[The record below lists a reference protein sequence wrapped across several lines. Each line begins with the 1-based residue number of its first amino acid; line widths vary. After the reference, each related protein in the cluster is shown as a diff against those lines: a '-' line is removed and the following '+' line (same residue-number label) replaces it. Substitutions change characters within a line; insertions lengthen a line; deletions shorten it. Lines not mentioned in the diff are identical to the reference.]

1 MNRWLVDGQIKI
13 YADTRDKV
21 YSLFPEALSVEL
33 YEDNSYLEIID
44 IIKSKAIKSYTDH
57 KGCYVYHIPHLD
69 SYIKV
74 KLLQHNGEYLD
85 GVMYQRWDMLG
96 FTYPVLWSTSSVKDF
111 YNTFMDEEN
120 DSEPLPVHFVSMKYI
135 KKSKAVKIINKKN
148 IAVWVDKD
156 GYIYYSDKFSLP
168 NKRDKEE
175 YERFHD
181 NPDAVLGKMIFY
193 SDTTTRWYDNE
204 SEFLRIFNEK
214 KKDYLASY
222 AAPRYEIL
230 KHGYKKLPPDDRK
243 VILRLPYINLGK
255 ELKLKTPKQEIIY
268 VWSKMLFK
276 YGYEISDDDLL
287 FIINVYEE
295 YINKYFFWR

>member
-44 IIKSKAIKSYTDH
+44 IIKSKAIKSYADY
-57 KGCYVYHIPHLD
+57 KGDYMYHIPHLD

-96 FTYPVLWSTSSVKDF
+96 LTYPVLWSLSSVKDF
-111 YNTFMDEEN
+111 YDTFIGEEN
-120 DSEPLPVHFVSMKYI
+120 DPEPLPVEFVSMKYI
-135 KKSKAVKIINKKN
+135 KKSKAVRIINKKN
-148 IAVWVDKD
+148 IAVWADKD

-168 NKRDKEE
+168 NKKNKEE

-181 NPDAVLGKMIFY
+181 NADAVLGKMIFY

-204 SEFLRIFNEK
+204 SELLKVFNEK
-214 KKDYLASY
+214 KKDYPAAY
-222 AAPRYEIL
+222 ATPQYEIL
-230 KHGYKKLPPDDRK
+230 KRGYKKLPPDDRK
-243 VILRLPYINLGK
+243 VMLRLPYINLGK
-255 ELKLKTPKQEIIY
+255 ELKLNTPKQHI
-268 VWSKMLFK
+268 VNCWSKMLFE
-276 YGYEISDDDLL
+276 YGHEMSEDEFLM
-287 FIINVYEE
+287 IINAYEE
-295 YINKYFFWR
+295 YINK

>member
-21 YSLFPEALSVEL
+21 YSLFPEALSVEP
-33 YEDNSYLEIID
+33 YEDNSYLEIIN
-44 IIKSKAIKSYTDH
+44 IIKSKAIKGYTDV
-57 KGCYVYHIPHLD
+57 KGNEVYHIPHLD
-69 SYIKV
+69 SYIRI
-74 KLLQHNGEYLD
+74 KLLQQDGEYLD

-96 FTYPVLWSTSSVKDF
+96 LTYPVLWNISSVKDF
-111 YNTFMDEEN
+111 YNTFMGEEN
-120 DSEPLPVHFVSMKYI
+120 YPEPLPVEFVSMKYI

-148 IAVWVDKD
+148 ISVWADKD

-168 NKRDKEE
+168 NKKNKEE

-181 NPDAVLGKMIFY
+181 NADAVLAKMIFY

-204 SEFLRIFNEK
+204 SELLKVFNEK
-214 KKDYLASY
+214 KKDYPAAY
-222 AAPRYEIL
+222 ATPRYEIL
-230 KHGYKKLPPDDRK
+230 KRGYKKLPPDDRK

-255 ELKLKTPKQEIIY
+255 EFKLKTPKHQIVYE
-268 VWSKMLFK
+268 WSKMLFE

-287 FIINVYEE
+287 FIINTYEE
-295 YINKYFFWR
+295 YINK

>member
-44 IIKSKAIKSYTDH
+44 IIKSKAIKSYADY
-57 KGCYVYHIPHLD
+57 KGDYVYHIPHLD
-69 SYIKV
+69 FYIKV

-96 FTYPVLWSTSSVKDF
+96 LTYPVLWSLSSIKDF
-111 YNTFMDEEN
+111 YDTFIGEEN
-120 DSEPLPVHFVSMKYI
+120 DTEPLPVGFVSMKDI

-148 IAVWVDKD
+148 ISVWADKD

-168 NKRDKEE
+168 NKKNKEE
-175 YERFHD
+175 YDRFHD
-181 NPDAVLGKMIFY
+181 NTDAVLAKMIFY

-204 SEFLRIFNEK
+204 SELLRVFNEK
-214 KKDYLASY
+214 KKDYPTAY
-222 AAPRYEIL
+222 ATPRYEIL
-230 KHGYKKLPPDDRK
+230 KRGYKKLPPDDRK

-255 ELKLKTPKQEIIY
+255 ELKLKTPKHHI
-268 VWSKMLFK
+268 VNCWNKMLFE

-287 FIINVYEE
+287 FIINAYEE
-295 YINKYFFWR
+295 YINK

>member
-21 YSLFPEALSVEL
+21 YSLFPEALSVEP

-44 IIKSKAIKSYTDH
+44 IIKSKAIKSYTDY
-57 KGCYVYHIPHLD
+57 KGDYVYHIPHLN

-96 FTYPVLWSTSSVKDF
+96 LTYPVLWSLSSVKDF
-111 YNTFMDEEN
+111 YDRFISEVN
-120 DSEPLPVHFVSMKYI
+120 DTESLPVEFLSMKYI

-148 IAVWVDKD
+148 IAVWADKD

-181 NPDAVLGKMIFY
+181 NSDAVLAKMIFY
-193 SDTTTRWYDNE
+193 SDITTRWYDNE
-204 SEFLRIFNEK
+204 SELLKIFNEK
-214 KKDYLASY
+214 KKDYPAAY
-222 AAPRYEIL
+222 ATPRYEIL
-230 KHGYKKLPPDDRK
+230 KRGYKKLPPDDKK
-243 VILRLPYINLGK
+243 VILRLPYINLSK
-255 ELKLKTPKQEIIY
+255 EFKLKTPKQHI
-268 VWSKMLFK
+268 VDCWSKMLFE

-287 FIINVYEE
+287 FIINAYEG
-295 YINKYFFWR
+295 YINK

>member
-21 YSLFPEALSVEL
+21 YALFPEALSVEL

-44 IIKSKAIKSYTDH
+44 IIKSKAIKSYADY
-57 KGCYVYHIPHLD
+57 KGDYVYHIPHLD

-96 FTYPVLWSTSSVKDF
+96 LTYPVLWSLSSIKDF
-111 YNTFMDEEN
+111 YNTFIGEEN
-120 DSEPLPVHFVSMKYI
+120 DIEPLPVEFVSMKDI

-148 IAVWVDKD
+148 ISVWADKD

-168 NKRDKEE
+168 NKRNKEE

-181 NPDAVLGKMIFY
+181 NADAVLGKMIFY
-193 SDTTTRWYDNE
+193 SDITTRWYDNE
-204 SEFLRIFNEK
+204 SELLRVFNEK
-214 KKDYLASY
+214 KKDYPAAY
-222 AAPRYEIL
+222 ATPRYEIL
-230 KHGYKKLPPDDRK
+230 KRGYKKLPPDDRK
-243 VILRLPYINLGK
+243 VILRLPYINLSK
-255 ELKLKTPKQEIIY
+255 EFKLKTPKQHI
-268 VWSKMLFK
+268 VNCWSKMLFK

-287 FIINVYEE
+287 FIVNAYEE
-295 YINKYFFWR
+295 YINK

>member
-21 YSLFPEALSVEL
+21 YALFPEALSVEP
-33 YEDNSYLEIID
+33 YEDNSYLEIVD
-44 IIKSKAIKSYTDH
+44 TIKSKAIKSYADY
-57 KGCYVYHIPHLD
+57 KGNYVYHIPHLD

-85 GVMYQRWDMLG
+85 GIMYQRWDTLG
-96 FTYPVLWSTSSVKDF
+96 LTYPVLWSLSSVKDF
-111 YNTFMDEEN
+111 YDTFISELN
-120 DSEPLPVHFVSMKYI
+120 DAEPFPTEFVSMKYI

-148 IAVWVDKD
+148 ISVWADKD

-168 NKRDKEE
+168 NKKNKEE
-175 YERFHD
+175 YALFHD
-181 NPDAVLGKMIFY
+181 NGDAVLAKMIFY

-204 SEFLRIFNEK
+204 SELLRVFNEK
-214 KKDYLASY
+214 KKDYPAAY
-222 AAPRYEIL
+222 ATPRYEIL
-230 KHGYKKLPPDDRK
+230 KRGYKKLPPDDRK

-255 ELKLKTPKQEIIY
+255 ELKLKTPKHHI
-268 VWSKMLFK
+268 VNCWNKMLFE

-287 FIINVYEE
+287 FIINTYEE
-295 YINKYFFWR
+295 YINK

>member
-21 YSLFPEALSVEL
+21 YSLFPEALSVEP

-44 IIKSKAIKSYTDH
+44 IIKSKAIKGYTDV
-57 KGCYVYHIPHLD
+57 KGNEVYHIPQLD
-69 SYIKV
+69 TYIRI

-96 FTYPVLWSTSSVKDF
+96 LTYPVLWNLSSVKDF
-111 YNTFMDEEN
+111 YDTFISEVN
-120 DSEPLPVHFVSMKYI
+120 DTEPLPVEFVSMKYI

-168 NKRDKEE
+168 NKKKKEE
-175 YERFHD
+175 YDRFHD
-181 NPDAVLGKMIFY
+181 NADAVLAKMIFY

-204 SEFLRIFNEK
+204 SELLRVFNEK
-214 KKDYLASY
+214 KKDYPATY
-222 AAPRYEIL
+222 ATPRYEIL
-230 KHGYKKLPPDDRK
+230 KRGYKKLPPDDRK

-255 ELKLKTPKQEIIY
+255 EFKLNTPKHQIVYE
-268 VWSKMLFK
+268 WSKMLFE

-287 FIINVYEE
+287 FIINTYDE
-295 YINKYFFWR
+295 YINK

>member
-21 YSLFPEALSVEL
+21 YSLFPEALSVEP
-33 YEDNSYLEIID
+33 YEDSSYLEIID
-44 IIKSKAIKSYTDH
+44 IIKSKSIKCYADY
-57 KGCYVYHIPHLD
+57 KGREVYHIPHLD

-96 FTYPVLWSTSSVKDF
+96 FVYPVLWSLSSVKDF
-111 YNTFMDEEN
+111 YDTFISELN
-120 DSEPLPVHFVSMKYI
+120 DPEPLPVEFVSMKDI

-148 IAVWVDKD
+148 ISVWTDKD
-156 GYIYYSDKFSLP
+156 GYIYYSDKLSLP
-168 NKRDKEE
+168 NKKNKEE

-181 NPDAVLGKMIFY
+181 NSNAVLAKMIFY

-204 SEFLRIFNEK
+204 SELLRIFNEK
-214 KKDYLASY
+214 KKDYPASY
-222 AAPRYEIL
+222 ATPRYEIL
-230 KHGYKKLPPDDRK
+230 KRGYKKLPPDDRK

-255 ELKLKTPKQEIIY
+255 EFKLKTPKQEIAY
-268 VWSKMLFK
+268 VWGKLLRM
-276 YGYEISDDDLL
+276 YGHEMSEDEFLL
-287 FIINVYEE
+287 IINAYEE
-295 YINKYFFWR
+295 YINK

>member
-21 YSLFPEALSVEL
+21 YSLFPEALSVEP

-44 IIKSKAIKSYTDH
+44 IIKSKAIKSYADY
-57 KGCYVYHIPHLD
+57 KGDYVYHIPHLD

-96 FTYPVLWSTSSVKDF
+96 LTYPVLWSLSSVKDF
-111 YNTFMDEEN
+111 YDTFIGEEN
-120 DSEPLPVHFVSMKYI
+120 DTEPLPVGFVSMKDI

-148 IAVWVDKD
+148 ISVWADKD

-168 NKRDKEE
+168 NKKNKEE
-175 YERFHD
+175 YDRFHD
-181 NPDAVLGKMIFY
+181 NTDAVLAKMIFY

-204 SEFLRIFNEK
+204 SELLRVFNEK
-214 KKDYLASY
+214 KKDYPAAY
-222 AAPRYEIL
+222 ATPRYEIL
-230 KHGYKKLPPDDRK
+230 KRGYKKLPPDDRK

-255 ELKLKTPKQEIIY
+255 ELKLKTPKHHI
-268 VWSKMLFK
+268 VNCWNKMLFE
-276 YGYEISDDDLL
+276 YGYEMSEDEFLM
-287 FIINVYEE
+287 IINAYEE
-295 YINKYFFWR
+295 YINK

>member
-21 YSLFPEALSVEL
+21 YALFPEALSVEL

-44 IIKSKAIKSYTDH
+44 IIKSKAIKCYADH
-57 KGCYVYHIPHLD
+57 KGREVYHIPHLD

-85 GVMYQRWDMLG
+85 SVMYQRWDMLG
-96 FTYPVLWSTSSVKDF
+96 LTYPVLWNISSVKDF
-111 YNTFMDEEN
+111 YDTFISEVN
-120 DSEPLPVHFVSMKYI
+120 DPGPLPVEFVSMKYI

-148 IAVWVDKD
+148 ISVWVDKD

-168 NKRDKEE
+168 NKRNKEE
-175 YERFHD
+175 YGRFRD
-181 NPDAVLGKMIFY
+181 NADAVLGKMIFY
-193 SDTTTRWYDNE
+193 SDSTTRWYDNE

-214 KKDYLASY
+214 KKDYPASY
-222 AAPRYEIL
+222 ATPRYEIL
-230 KHGYKKLPPDDRK
+230 KRGYKKLPPDDRK
-243 VILRLPYINLGK
+243 VILRLPYINLSK
-255 ELKLKTPKQEIIY
+255 EFKLKTPKQHI
-268 VWSKMLFK
+268 VNCWSKMLFE

-287 FIINVYEE
+287 FIINAYEE
-295 YINKYFFWR
+295 YINK